1 MSTKISSGTVHTMP
15 SDLGK
20 ALNAD
25 KKSLVAWEDISPLA
39 RNEWIC
45 WVTAVKKDETRKEHI
60 KRTIEE
66 LKEAFL
72 AMIDQACGDWDY
84 GSKSSP
90 ESGFRGYDS
99 QCISAYENALALDVK
114 HGWIP
119 KEEVLR

>member
-1 MSTKISSGTVHTMP
+1 MTP
-15 SDLGK
+15 K
-20 ALNAD
+20 A
-25 KKSLVAWEDISPLA
+25 
-39 RNEWIC
+39 
-45 WVTAVKKDETRKEHI
+45 
-60 KRTIEE
+60 IEE

-90 ESGFRGYDS
+90 GSGFRGYDS
-99 QCISAYENALALDVK
+99 QCISAYENALALAVK